1 MDTTFM
7 NSENIRTSERHLLAL
22 KLTKELDLRKG

>member
-7 NSENIRTSERHLLAL
+7 NSENIRTSEPHLLAL
-22 KLTKELDLRKG
+22 KLTKELDLRKS